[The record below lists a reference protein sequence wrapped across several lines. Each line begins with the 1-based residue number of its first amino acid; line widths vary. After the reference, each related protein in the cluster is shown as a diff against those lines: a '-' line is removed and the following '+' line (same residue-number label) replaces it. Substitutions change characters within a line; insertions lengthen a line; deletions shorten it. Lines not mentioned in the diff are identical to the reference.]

1 MPIET
6 EIAKNVLRKEAE
18 SILRASERIGSE
30 VCKAVKILF
39 SEDNKIIVCGIG
51 KSGHLGKKMSAT
63 FCSTGS
69 PSAFLHPSEAVHGD
83 LGIHQNGDPVIFISN
98 SGTTPELLALEPVLR
113 KRNAKIIGILGRSK
127 SELSKKV
134 DVAIDASV
142 SIEADPLGIV
152 PTASF
157 AVAAALGDALASAL
171 MEKRNFSEK
180 DYAITHPSGQLGRNL
195 LLKVSDVMHST
206 DKIAQIK
213 STTSFKETVV
223 EMTRFPLG
231 AACVMDGED
240 ILGIITDG
248 DLRRTLQKTDDFISI
263 KSKNVMVTN
272 PITIEPSFSLHEAL
286 QKMEKRKSPISVLPV
301 TEKGNHK
308 LLGLIRLHDIYDPT
322 VK

>member
-127 SELSKKV
+127 SELSEKV

-195 LLKVSDVMHST
+195 LLKVNDVMHST
-206 DKIAQIK
+206 DKIARIK
-213 STTSFKETVV
+213 PTTSFKETVV
-223 EMTRFPLG
+223 EMTKFPLG